1 MKKILSFMLALL
13 MLALPVSQMAS
24 CSPPPL
30 EEVYDR
36 LVWLIENSRPV
47 NEIVYGD
54 GLVSMQDL
62 SGEELEY
69 DSWFEGLDKYA
80 YYYEIPA
87 SYRDEDGNLIE
98 QFSSI
103 AQIKEAV
110 EKVYSDKYVEE
121 IYDYI
126 FTDDFAGGKRAKYLE
141 IDYGKD
147 EDSDETLSGG
157 EEIKKTFCKYH
168 GNTKNYITSEKPHTV
183 YKYDTMKIID
193 PSTDTYIVISIQGY
207 NENYLDPST
216 GEITTG
222 WHEVQL
228 RFVKEHGEWFL
239 DSPSY

>member
-1 MKKILSFMLALL
+1 MKKILSLFIALL
-13 MLALPVSQMAS
+13 MLILPISQMAS

-36 LVWLIENSRPV
+36 LVWLIENSRHV

-62 SGEELEY
+62 SGEKVEY

-80 YYYEIPA
+80 YYFEIPA
-87 SYRDEDGNLIE
+87 SYRDENGNLVE
-98 QFSSI
+98 QPSSI
-103 AQIKEAV
+103 AEIKDAI

-121 IYDYI
+121 IYDNI
-126 FTDDFAGGKRAKYLE
+126 FADDFAGGKHAKYLE
-141 IDYGKD
+141 IDFGKD
-147 EDSDETLSGG
+147 EDSDETAPEG

-168 GNTKNYITSEKPHTV
+168 GNVKNYITSENPHTV
-183 YKYDTMKIID
+183 YDYETMKIID
-193 PSTDTYIVISIQGY
+193 PSTDTYLVVSIQGY
-207 NENYLDPST
+207 NENYLDPAT
-216 GEITTG
+216 AEIKTG

-228 RFVKEHGEWFL
+228 RFVKENGEWFL